1 MAALASDILRRA
13 SALFDLT
20 LIIGTLLLLKTAL
33 LNIDAL
39 WSPAGPVALV
49 AALTLATW
57 SLRRRGKG
65 WADLG
70 MGRPKSFFW
79 TAIWTVVAL
88 VVTMGVGI
96 LADGLATSLIAPPS
110 EAVQA
115 IDERFSG
122 RFDAVPGNLS
132 AFLFWLAIAWVIGG
146 FVEEMLF
153 RGALFERFETV
164 FSGLPLAA
172 VLAVMCQAALFGH
185 QHLYY
190 QGVAGWVAT
199 GAIAVV
205 SGLLYL
211 AFNRNLWPLI
221 LSHGLSNTI
230 GLTLIYL
237 GMAG

>member
-1 MAALASDILRRA
+1 MAAIASDILRRS

-20 LIIGTLLLLKTAL
+20 VIIGALLLLKSIF
-33 LNIDAL
+33 LNNDGL
-39 WSPAGPVALV
+39 WTLAGPISLV
-49 AALTLATW
+49 AALVLAGW
-57 SLRRRGKG
+57 SLRRRGKR

-70 MGRPKSFFW
+70 MGRPKSFLW

-96 LADGLATSLIAPPS
+96 LADGLATSLMGPPS

-115 IDERFSG
+115 IDARFSG
-122 RFDAVPGNLS
+122 RFAAVPGSLPD
-132 AFLFWLAIAWVIGG
+132 FLFWLAIAWVIGG

-164 FSGLPLAA
+164 FAGLPYAA
-172 VLAVMCQAALFGH
+172 ILAVMCQAVLFGH

-190 QGVAGWVAT
+190 QGVPGWIAT

-230 GLTLIYL
+230 GLTLMYFGL
-237 GMAG
+237 VG

>member
-1 MAALASDILRRA
+1 MTAIASDIFRRA
-13 SALFDLT
+13 SSLFDLT
-20 LIIGTLLLLKTAL
+20 LIIGTLLLLKSAL
-33 LNIDAL
+33 LNIDAM
-39 WSPAGPVALV
+39 WSLAGPVSLV

-57 SLRRRGKG
+57 SLRRRKKG

-70 MGRPKSFFW
+70 MGRPKSIVW
-79 TAIWTVVAL
+79 TAIWTLVAL
-88 VVTMGVGI
+88 IVTMGVGI
-96 LADGLATSLIAPPS
+96 LADGLATSLIGPPS
-110 EAVQA
+110 ESVQA
-115 IDERFSG
+115 IDARFSG
-122 RFDAVPGNLS
+122 RFDAVPGNLP
-132 AFLFWLAIAWVIGG
+132 AFLFWLTIAWVIGG

-164 FSGLPLAA
+164 FSGLPAA
-172 VLAVMCQAALFGH
+172 AILAVMCQAVLFGH

-230 GLTLIYL
+230 GLTLIYN
-237 GMAG
+237 GMVG